1 MSIGLLKE
9 AGISVPAG
17 MVANSSEEA
26 YAVAKQ
32 IGKAEQVVN
41 KQVHFHCPFLRQF
54 QAMILTRLVNLFKQN
69 FSIGRLLHFFLFCV
83 AVNEAVIGLL
93 TQITFHSG
101 KL

>member
-41 KQVHFHCPFLRQF
+41 KQVHFHCPFLKDKKPKTVV
-54 QAMILTRLVNLFKQN
+54 LLF
-69 FSIGRLLHFFLFCV
+69 RTV
-83 AVNEAVIGLL
+83 
-93 TQITFHSG
+93 
-101 KL
+101 

>member
-1 MSIGLLKE
+1 MSQPQPPHVQQQQRNLSLHEYMSIGLLKE

-41 KQVHFHCPFLRQF
+41 KQVHFHCP
-54 QAMILTRLVNLFKQN
+54 
-69 FSIGRLLHFFLFCV
+69 LLKDKKNKNCSS
-83 AVNEAVIGLL
+83 VI
-93 TQITFHSG
+93 
-101 KL
+101 

>member
-32 IGKAEQVVN
+32 IGKAEQVVK
-41 KQVHFHCPFLRQF
+41 KQVHFHCPLLQDKKTKT
-54 QAMILTRLVNLFKQN
+54 AVLLF
-69 FSIGRLLHFFLFCV
+69 RTV
-83 AVNEAVIGLL
+83 
-93 TQITFHSG
+93 
-101 KL
+101 